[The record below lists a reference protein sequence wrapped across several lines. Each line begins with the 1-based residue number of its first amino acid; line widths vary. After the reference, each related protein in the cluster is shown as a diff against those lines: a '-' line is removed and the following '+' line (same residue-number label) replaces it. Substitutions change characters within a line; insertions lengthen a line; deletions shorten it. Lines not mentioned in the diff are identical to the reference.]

1 MAALHYVYSKILQA
15 ADSEGSLRTHV
26 TTPLRPHIPETTAMN
41 AMMKHVVQSRTQSR
55 TITSRNGDTL
65 TGSYVNVKQARDA
78 AAILEKRREALL
90 YLSKR

>member
-1 MAALHYVYSKILQA
+1 
-15 ADSEGSLRTHV
+15 
-26 TTPLRPHIPETTAMN
+26 MN